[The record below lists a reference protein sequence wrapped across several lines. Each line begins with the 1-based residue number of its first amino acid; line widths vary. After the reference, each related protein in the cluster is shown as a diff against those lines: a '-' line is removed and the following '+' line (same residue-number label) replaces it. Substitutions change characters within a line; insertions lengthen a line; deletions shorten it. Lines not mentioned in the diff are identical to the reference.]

1 MKILMISAEAVPF
14 AKTGGLADAVS
25 AFAIALTK
33 AGHDVKIVIP
43 RYYKIDRAKLT
54 KLEGPMAVKASNTE
68 TWTAVY
74 TTQMPDCPKLSVYF
88 IDHEQCF
95 GRDAIYG
102 SKAEPDFHDNTYR
115 FSVLCHGAFQLC
127 RRGFSWEPRRK
138 SGRSPDHSGQTSCR
152 QEMMSCQKPLW
163 QARDK

>member
-74 TTQMPDCPKLSVYF
+74 TCQTAQSFQF
-88 IDHEQCF
+88 ISLTMNS
-95 GRDAIYG
+95 AL
-102 SKAEPDFHDNTYR
+102 AEMQSMVQRLN
-115 FSVLCHGAFQLC
+115 
-127 RRGFSWEPRRK
+127 
-138 SGRSPDHSGQTSCR
+138 QTSMTTHIVFLFFVT
-152 QEMMSCQKPLW
+152 ELSSC
-163 QARDK
+163 AAS